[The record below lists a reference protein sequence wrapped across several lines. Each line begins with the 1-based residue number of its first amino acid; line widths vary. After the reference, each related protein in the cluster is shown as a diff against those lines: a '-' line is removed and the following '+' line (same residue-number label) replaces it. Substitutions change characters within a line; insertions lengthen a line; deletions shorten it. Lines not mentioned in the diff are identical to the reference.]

1 VDAYSSLIVQMSE
14 NRVNDL
20 RRETRRRAAS
30 RLARLIARR
39 RTTITATTPAP
50 VPVALPA
57 PAEQAEERR
66 IA

>member
-1 VDAYSSLIVQMSE
+1 MDAYSNLIVQMSE

-20 RRETRRRAAS
+20 RRETRQRAAV

-39 RTTITATTPAP
+39 RTIPAAPAP
-50 VPVALPA
+50 VRVALPA
-57 PAEQAEERR
+57 PEEQAEERR